1 MIERRDCVTDLCEMK
16 YTDKPFV
23 IDADYERRL
32 LQKRAVFREE
42 SGTRNAVHIVLV
54 SANGLAPGAHA
65 SVAVAT
71 VTTDD
76 LFAF

>member
-1 MIERRDCVTDLCEMK
+1 MK
-16 YTDKPFV
+16 YTDKPFAV
-23 IDADYERRL
+23 DADCERGL
-32 LQKRAVFREE
+32 LQKRALFREE

-54 SANGLAPGAHA
+54 SANGLAAGTHA
-65 SVAVAT
+65 GVAVAT